1 MKVIIT
7 GSTGMVGNLILD
19 ICLHSDK
26 IREVVSFVRKP
37 SGKSRNQKLKEVVI
51 SDFENYSEYTIYFQN
66 VSSAF
71 FNRFSCVLIAS
82 CFSFS
87 SSAFRLLAFFASR
100 NTEIL

>member
-1 MKVIIT
+1 MKVIIA

-51 SDFENYSEYTIYFQN
+51 SDFENYS
-66 VSSAF
+66 
-71 FNRFSCVLIAS
+71 
-82 CFSFS
+82 
-87 SSAFRLLAFFASR
+87 
-100 NTEIL
+100 